1 MDPFHRS
8 FEKLRELEHY
18 LSGELTSQSIMNSML
33 CGAIA
38 GMVAKT
44 AIAPVERVKL
54 SFQVSQEVFTLG
66 GAWRHGRQIVRER
79 GILSLWKGHLTTVVR
94 VGPYAGINYSVHD
107 YAEKAFKEQ
116 LHVASLPMIYK
127 FLAGSI
133 GGAMATMCTYPL
145 DVLRIRV
152 ALLPGV
158 TWASVVR
165 QGGMFHGMAP
175 TLLGIVPYSGTA
187 WLTKQVL
194 TEDVFPH
201 VTGRAPA
208 LVEAFLLNA
217 VAGLSGQL
225 VTYPLDVVR
234 RRMQMHIAHGAPHT
248 PPAST
253 WGSLTHLLATEG
265 VRGLFKGYSLNV
277 FKGPITLSLSLTTYD
292 FLRNVLIRD
301 DHRH

>member
-1 MDPFHRS
+1 
-8 FEKLRELEHY
+8 
-18 LSGELTSQSIMNSML
+18 ML

-54 SFQVSQEVFTLG
+54 TFQVSQEVFTLR
-66 GAWRHGRQIVRER
+66 GAIRHGQQIVKEQ
-79 GILSLWKGHLTTVVR
+79 GIYSLWKGHLTNVVR

-107 YAEKAFKEQ
+107 YAEKAFKEN
-116 LHVASLPMIYK
+116 LHVTSLPMIYK

-133 GGAMATMCTYPL
+133 GGAVATVFTYPL

-152 ALLPGV
+152 ALIPGM
-158 TWASVVR
+158 TWVGVFR
-165 QGGMFHGMAP
+165 QGGLFHGMAP

-194 TEDVFPH
+194 TEDLFPH
-201 VTGRAPA
+201 LAGRPPQ
-208 LVEAFLLNA
+208 LLEAFFLNA
-217 VAGLSGQL
+217 IAGLSGQL

-234 RRMQMHIAHGAPHT
+234 RRMQMHIVYGATPHL
-248 PPAST
+248 PPASIRE
-253 WGSLTHLLATEG
+253 SLRNLFASEG

-301 DHRH
+301 DHK